1 MLPRQ
6 ISGSNILY
14 SAWQCLCFLRDVML
28 TLLSA
33 LVLTSAM
40 GHPDWCDLVPLSS
53 QRQVSQWS
61 LAESMGTVRDFNGY
75 RAPQSSDH
83 LCNHDS
89 WVSTFETFPTSPIV
103 FPEISKGDCIHMC
116 VRSHVDISFV
126 PWQLL
131 EVGSW
136 AKARAMSILQ
146 WSLAPSV
153 RVGASGSRVHPGE
166 QPPIAAT
173 ATTCTLSITRTTGQP
188 VHCSIKT
195 DARMPA
201 AGCQGPF
208 RHKKKA
214 FSCSKFSVELGTIE
228 IQNFVW

>member
-1 MLPRQ
+1 M
-6 ISGSNILY
+6 
-14 SAWQCLCFLRDVML
+14 
-28 TLLSA
+28 TL
-33 LVLTSAM
+33 
-40 GHPDWCDLVPLSS
+40 
-53 QRQVSQWS
+53 
-61 LAESMGTVRDFNGY
+61 MGTGHHKVPITY
-75 RAPQSSDH
+75 
-83 LCNHDS
+83 LCNQDS

-116 VRSHVDISFV
+116 VRSHFVDI
-126 PWQLL
+126 
-131 EVGSW
+131 
-136 AKARAMSILQ
+136 
-146 WSLAPSV
+146 SLAPSV

-208 RHKKKA
+208 RHKKKLSHA
-214 FSCSKFSVELGTIE
+214 QSSQLNWGQLKSRIL
-228 IQNFVW
+228 